1 MTWEAHFKSAFFSIW
16 NSSGMPAPYSV
27 ADYRKVLEA
36 LGPPARMPLE
46 NGDACHPLNERVMN
60 DVYRF
65 GAFIGCTI
73 GRLLDVP
80 ECQIRSRADWCGRF
94 NVGISLFDYIVDEG
108 DGGTRLRR
116 MAPFDRLFHRAPL
129 QGEPIAQPSSPT
141 ERYLCA
147 NALVLLDELETLIGK
162 PTRSEPPA
170 HELWRELT
178 RMLEAEVAIAHASL
192 TKTRA
197 CTELDDAALLKSV
210 GPFMT
215 IAKRM
220 VLEDDHTSQ
229 LGSSAESLGFAIGR
243 CYSLV
248 DDAVDLWRDYD
259 SERWNTV
266 LLAASRRCRSLFEGA
281 IDLRTELRLSELL
294 LKQTFVDDLVVP
306 VVFSLRDELNQFS
319 SKDRDSAAGMIGASL
334 ACWG

>member
-1 MTWEAHFKSAFFSIW
+1 
-16 NSSGMPAPYSV
+16 
-27 ADYRKVLEA
+27 
-36 LGPPARMPLE
+36 
-46 NGDACHPLNERVMN
+46 
-60 DVYRF
+60 
-65 GAFIGCTI
+65 
-73 GRLLDVP
+73 
-80 ECQIRSRADWCGRF
+80 
-94 NVGISLFDYIVDEG
+94 
-108 DGGTRLRR
+108 

-147 NALVLLDELETLIGK
+147 NALVLLDELETLIGE

-229 LGSSAESLGFAIGR
+229 LGSSESLGFAIGR

-248 DDAVDLWRDYD
+248 ETRLTSGGATTRNVGTPSCSPLP
-259 SERWNTV
+259 
-266 LLAASRRCRSLFEGA
+266 RCRSLFEVA